1 MHNDSDRCFTQIGYS
16 SETSMGFSI
25 FPIYEVKLD
34 CMRDCLKEF
43 EKRFTYWFERT
54 KTLSYYL
61 KIPNKTFCIVIMTRK
76 ISEVQPSMWEVNSDE
91 FEEDSQEE
99 EEPVINTKQTF
110 KDNACLICLTNPPS
124 VLFCNCGH
132 LCLCIEC
139 EEVKSLK
146 VCPVCKTENTIKR
159 NIKY

>member
-1 MHNDSDRCFTQIGYS
+1 MNIIEDFFKNRVSFTSRQAVGIEVDAFVSNQIFNPEDYSLDFLKEKTKSLCHYLHSDSDGHFTEIGFS

-61 KIPNKTFCIVIMTRK
+61 KIPNKTFRIVIMTR
-76 ISEVQPSMWEVNSDE
+76 
-91 FEEDSQEE
+91 
-99 EEPVINTKQTF
+99 
-110 KDNACLICLTNPPS
+110 
-124 VLFCNCGH
+124 
-132 LCLCIEC
+132 
-139 EEVKSLK
+139 
-146 VCPVCKTENTIKR
+146 
-159 NIKY
+159 

>member
-1 MHNDSDRCFTQIGYS
+1 MNIIEDFFKNRVSFTSLQAVGIDVHAFLSTCNQIFNPEDYSLDFLKEKTKSLCHYLHSDSDRCFTEIGFS

-54 KTLSYYL
+54 KTLIYYL
-61 KIPNKTFCIVIMTRK
+61 EIPNKTFRIVIMTRK

-91 FEEDSQEE
+91 F
-99 EEPVINTKQTF
+99 TKTVRKKKNQ
-110 KDNACLICLTNPPS
+110 
-124 VLFCNCGH
+124 
-132 LCLCIEC
+132 
-139 EEVKSLK
+139 
-146 VCPVCKTENTIKR
+146 
-159 NIKY
+159 